1 MFYKYRNHCDIHGY
15 MESYLLTVSHAP
27 FIEAIPVDQINDF
40 LNGVEEW
47 DTEQYPDTIARL
59 NMVH

>member
-1 MFYKYRNHCDIHGY
+1 